1 MILKTTPIFL
11 IFLIVSVYPISDVS
25 ASDDNLDTLNAEAMA
40 IVKKFAGSL
49 KPQLKAALESGGPV
63 NAIEVCST
71 QAPDIANKLGIEN
84 GWDIKRVSLKA
95 RNSHSAKPDAWE
107 TRVLQDFNDRQA
119 AGESAKK
126 MTHSEMM
133 GDEFRFMKAQG
144 VEPICLTCHGEK
156 LSSPVFEALQKH
168 YPDDMATGY
177 SLGQIRGAF
186 SLSKKL

>member
-1 MILKTTPIFL
+1 M
-11 IFLIVSVYPISDVS
+11 S
-25 ASDDNLDTLNAEAMA
+25 ANDETLESLNAEAMS
-40 IVKKFAGSL
+40 IVKKFAGTL
-49 KPQLKAALESGGPV
+49 KPQLKAALETGGPV

-71 QAPDIANKLGIEN
+71 QAPDIAKKLSIEN

-107 TRVLQDFNDRQA
+107 TSVLQEFNERQLS
-119 AGESAKK
+119 GESAIK
-126 MTHSEMM
+126 MTHSEKT

-144 VEPICLTCHGEK
+144 VEPLCLTCHGEQ
-156 LSSPVFEALQKH
+156 LSPPVFEALQKH

-177 SLGQIRGAF
+177 SLGQIRGSF

>member
-1 MILKTTPIFL
+1 MIIKTTPILL
-11 IFLIVSVYPISDVS
+11 IFFIANVYLVSDVS
-25 ASDDNLDTLNAEAMA
+25 ANDDSLDALNAEAMA
-40 IVKKFAGSL
+40 IVKKFAETL

-71 QAPDIANKLGIEN
+71 QAPEIARKLSNEN

-107 TRVLQDFNDRQA
+107 TRVLQEFNERQV
-119 AGESAKK
+119 AGEPTKK
-126 MTHSEMM
+126 MTQSEIT
-133 GDEFRFMKAQG
+133 GGEFRFMKAQG
-144 VEPICLTCHGEK
+144 VEPICLSCHGEK
-156 LSSPVFEALQKH
+156 LSPPVVEALQKH

-186 SLSKKL
+186 SLSRKL

>member
-1 MILKTTPIFL
+1 MAN
-11 IFLIVSVYPISDVS
+11 VSLVSDVS
-25 ASDDNLDTLNAEAMA
+25 ANDDTLDALNAEAMV
-40 IVKKFAGSL
+40 IVKKFAGTL
-49 KPQLKAALESGGPV
+49 KPQLKAALETGGPV

-71 QAPDIANKLGIEN
+71 QAPDIARKLGIES

-107 TRVLQDFNDRQA
+107 TRVLQDFNARQV

-126 MTHSEMM
+126 MTHSEIT
-133 GDEFRFMKAQG
+133 GREFRFMKAQG
-144 VEPICLTCHGEK
+144 VEPICLSCHGEK
-156 LSSPVFEALQKH
+156 LSPAVSEALQQH